1 MKEQEEKNHLENFSP
16 FSLRHRIIWCLLYK
30 RKNALT
36 NIHKHSHIRQTRR
49 ERKKN
54 RHAHT
59 YAHSHSQNGSTER
72 RLFFAFLLIF
82 TPKESK
88 PHFSIC
94 FFFSLNNSSN
104 IHSMVFIVIMMG
116 LIKLHNKY
124 DMRMF
129 DYYCSNI

>member
-49 ERKKN
+49 EKKN
-54 RHAHT
+54 TGTHT
-59 YAHSHSQNGSTER
+59 HMHIHIVKMAQQKGDFFSHFFWFSHQKNRSHIF
-72 RLFFAFLLIF
+72 LFV
-82 TPKESK
+82 
-88 PHFSIC
+88 